1 MKSSWFESQDA
12 GGISIRLAS
21 LVTMLVCLH
30 TPVAGACRVIR
41 NHRSGRCIYGDHSFV
56 HGFVFRPTFLSLVF
70 SSTSSNTSRA
80 GEIDPPAAGS
90 ALSALTPGLRLR
102 NVASRDP
109 RLGPP
114 HTQSCPTTR
123 ERTRDHRT
131 SHARD
136 TFDIFCSTVSAR
148 MSPLPSHRP
157 ATSE

>member
-80 GEIDPPAAGS
+80 GEIAPSGR
-90 ALSALTPGLRLR
+90 RLR
-102 NVASRDP
+102 ALRANSGSP
-109 RLGPP
+109 PSQCRLAGPPIGTP